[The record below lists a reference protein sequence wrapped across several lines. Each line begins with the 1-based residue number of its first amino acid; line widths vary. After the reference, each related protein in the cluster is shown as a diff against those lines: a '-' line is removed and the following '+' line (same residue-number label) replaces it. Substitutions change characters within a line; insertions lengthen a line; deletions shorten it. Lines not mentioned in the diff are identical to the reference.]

1 MGVRMRD
8 TPASMGLTMARWQAV
23 TKKKELAYRG
33 ADRVGKSRILTEL
46 VEANRV
52 ALRHARAAL

>member
-1 MGVRMRD
+1 
-8 TPASMGLTMARWQAV
+8 MGLTMARWQAV